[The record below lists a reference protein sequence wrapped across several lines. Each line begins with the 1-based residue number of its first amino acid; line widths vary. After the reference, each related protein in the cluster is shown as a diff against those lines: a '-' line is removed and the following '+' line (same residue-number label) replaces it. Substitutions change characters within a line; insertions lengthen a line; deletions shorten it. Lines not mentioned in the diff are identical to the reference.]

1 MRRRSEMSDS
11 RNDTDTPRE
20 TLPTDPLRRR
30 RFSPI
35 WLVPMVAAAIAGWL
49 GWTALMERGP
59 TIPITFES
67 AEGIEAGRTR
77 IMHKNVA
84 LGLVESVDLSNDL
97 SHDLVRAWRTGTA
110 APHLTTGT
118 RCWVVR
124 PRLSVGGVSGLGT
137 LVSGAYI
144 EMEPGEG
151 ERASEFVGLT
161 EPPTIRITAS
171 GRRFRLL
178 ANRLGSLNAGSPV
191 YFRGVQVGE
200 VEGYNLSPD
209 STAVIVHVFV
219 RAPNDRLVH
228 DTTRFW
234 NASGLQLSASA
245 SGFQVNTESLEAL
258 LAGGIVFD
266 TMERSGSDQPSPEES
281 TFKLYE
287 NASAAQNDP
296 YGPRLSYVLQFPGS
310 VRGLEVGAPVEL
322 EGIRVGR
329 VSDIHLGGMDA
340 SGALRMPVTVE
351 IEPERLGLPT
361 EMRGEELQSEIDHRL
376 EAMIEHGLRAQLK
389 AGNFLTGQ
397 RLVSLDFL
405 PDVHTAS
412 LVRNGVNRELPT
424 VPSTDLDTL
433 TQSANQLLAKL
444 AALPIPE
451 FVDELRG
458 SVRSVNQ
465 LVSSPQMA
473 RSLRS
478 LDRALANT
486 DRLTRD
492 ADAQLGPLLRSLR
505 ESAGRAA
512 AVLASAGDMM
522 SAGADLPK
530 TIRELGNAARSLRVL
545 SDYLEEHPEALLRG
559 KSGTTR

>member
-1 MRRRSEMSDS
+1 MSDS
-11 RNDTDTPRE
+11 RNDPDTPRE
-20 TLPTDPLRRR
+20 TLPTAPLRRR

-59 TIPITFES
+59 TITITFES

-84 LGLVESVDLSNDL
+84 LGIVESVDLSNDL
-97 SHDLVRAWRTGTA
+97 SHAIVRARMNRTA

-118 RCWVVR
+118 RFWVVR

-219 RAPNDRLVH
+219 RAPNDRLVR

-266 TMERSGSDQPSPEES
+266 TMERSGPDQPSPEES

-465 LVSSPQMA
+465 LVSSPEMA

-505 ESAGRAA
+505 ESAGRAD